1 MKFISRLSK
10 RDQHTYGLLL
20 RVIGTLMWIYITAPV
35 GGFVV
40 IVGEII
46 TWINFDDEE
55 LCSYHGERPLTL
67 KEIEEW
73 KKKIERQLKKSKYK
87 RK

>member
-1 MKFISRLSK
+1 MKFISRMLSK
-10 RDQHTYGLLL
+10 KDQHTYGLLL
-20 RVIGTLMWIYITAPV
+20 RVIGTLMWIYITAPI

-40 IVGEII
+40 IIGELI

-55 LCSYHGERPLTL
+55 PCSYHGKQPLTD
-67 KEIEEW
+67 KDFKRW
-73 KKKIERQLKKSKYK
+73 KK